1 VRRRLRALLPRLH
14 LLPALSGQLDQWAEW
29 LVRTRF
35 AGWREE
41 EIAEALAELGQW
53 RDRVLDGA
61 DIKHG
66 QAVADVGA
74 GTGLLT
80 LDAVDRVGPD
90 GDVIALDF
98 SVDALEQLRTNTTA
112 PNISYLVGQADVLP
126 LRDASIDVVVTRS
139 VLIYVD
145 DKAEVAREFERV
157 LRPGGRVSLFEPIN
171 SRNVRLW
178 QAVDLSPLGDLAER
192 VQAWT
197 EAFYANSADPMLN
210 FDEADLER
218 FFADAGFADVAL
230 RLETSEHEVQGD
242 RYLNQVGAPG
252 RPTVLERWAGDF
264 ASDELERLADFVRAR
279 TIKLRHTQAFLTAAK
294 R

>member
-1 VRRRLRALLPRLH
+1 M
-14 LLPALSGQLDQWAEW
+14 
-29 LVRTRF
+29 
-35 AGWREE
+35 
-41 EIAEALAELGQW
+41 
-53 RDRVLDGA
+53 LDGA
-61 DIKHG
+61 EVKHG

-80 LDAVDRVGPD
+80 LGAVDRVGSE
-90 GDVIALDF
+90 GDVIALDL

-126 LRDASIDVVVTRS
+126 LRDASIDAVVTRS
-139 VLIYVD
+139 VLIYVH
-145 DKAEVAREFERV
+145 DKAEAAREFERV

-171 SRNVRLW
+171 SRNLRLW
-178 QAVDLSPLGDLAER
+178 QAVDLSPLGDLSER
-192 VQAWT
+192 LQAWT

-218 FFADAGFADVAL
+218 FFTNAGFAEVAL
-230 RLETSEHEVQGD
+230 ELETSEYEVPGD

-252 RPTVLERWAGDF
+252 RPTVLERWACDF
-264 ASDELERLADFVRAR
+264 APDDVERLADFVRAH
-279 TIKLRHTQAFLTAAK
+279 TIKLRGTQAFLTAGK

>member
-1 VRRRLRALLPRLH
+1 MTA
-14 LLPALSGQLDQWAEW
+14 
-29 LVRTRF
+29 
-35 AGWREE
+35 
-41 EIAEALAELGQW
+41 ALAELAQW

-61 DIKHG
+61 KIDLG
-66 QAVADVGA
+66 EAVADVGA

-80 LDAVDRVGPD
+80 LGAVERVGPD
-90 GDVIALDF
+90 GDVIALDI
-98 SVDALEQLRTNTTA
+98 SVDALEELRAHTA
-112 PNISYLVGQADVLP
+112 AANISYLVGQADVLP

-171 SRNVRLW
+171 RHNLRLW
-178 QAVDLSPLGDLAER
+178 QAVDLSALGDLGER
-192 VQAWT
+192 VQEWT
-197 EAFYANSADPMLN
+197 EASYANSADPMLN

-218 FFADAGFADVAL
+218 FFAKAGFADVAVEL
-230 RLETSEHEVQGD
+230 ATTENEVEGD

-252 RPTVLERWAGDF
+252 RPTVLERWAGEF
-264 ASDELERLADFVRAR
+264 APDEVERLADFVRRR
-279 TIKLRHTQAFLTAAK
+279 TIKLGHTQAFLTAGK